1 MYALIVNHRGG
12 ACLYDL
18 ESVPT
23 NSNKQTRFIV
33 TLRGR
38 PNVQP
43 PQPGDRATVY
53 EEVVGT
59 KRVLYH
65 GEISLADVDYQNE
78 TCLLVVE
85 TQ

>member
-18 ESVPT
+18 ESVP
-23 NSNKQTRFIV
+23 SNAGKQTRFYVSI
-33 TLRGR
+33 RGR
-38 PNVQP
+38 PNIQP

-53 EEVVGT
+53 ERVVGT
-59 KRVLYH
+59 QRVLYH
-65 GEISLADVDYQNE
+65 GEISLVDVDYTNE